1 MLNPRRTSNRSGF
14 TLVELV
20 IALVILMV
28 AVLGTAQMSARLSR
42 TGAEAELSAK
52 AQQAAEDRISE
63 ARMELRYSA
72 LDTLFS
78 ALESDIPGLPGFTR
92 TTEVTHTRRTLAGG
106 GIEDFRTILVTVSG
120 PFLGSPI
127 MRALIIAAP

>member
-1 MLNPRRTSNRSGF
+1 MLTLRRRSDRSGF
-14 TLVELV
+14 TLVELI

-52 AQQAAEDRISE
+52 ALQAAEDRISE

-72 LDTLFS
+72 LDTIFA

-92 TTEVTHTRRTLAGG
+92 ATKVSRTRRVLPGG

-120 PFLGSPI
+120 PFLSSPI
-127 MRALIIAAP
+127 TRSLIIAAP